1 MTRARNA
8 HCSFWGPLKVG
19 QIQCLKK
26 GLEDLCPSLEFLNAL
41 RQMMNWYRSSPFFL
55 SRKLK
60 TKYYWVIVV
69 ASHVESVKH
78 WSIWNGKA
86 SFCFYASA
94 WSVLFTREQYW
105 GSCYLTNLFTLMLRH
120 YGFGCV
126 LHLFVKHEFNPSYSA
141 LGKHPF
147 TVPGWVLEEVKR
159 MLCLVFSCL
168 DFITHPPD
176 DLFVQDLAAVY
187 VEGKARRQ
195 CLYLQELKWL
205 LCELVLLLAL

>member
-1 MTRARNA
+1 MPNQPWCLFSVLKVEITYRKTCCVRLLTPWGTSDGWGGSTRREFFMTRARNA

-105 GSCYLTNLFTLMLRH
+105 GSYYLTNLFTLMLRH

-126 LHLFVKHEFNPSYSA
+126 LHLFVKH
-141 LGKHPF
+141 
-147 TVPGWVLEEVKR
+147 
-159 MLCLVFSCL
+159 
-168 DFITHPPD
+168 
-176 DLFVQDLAAVY
+176 
-187 VEGKARRQ
+187 
-195 CLYLQELKWL
+195 
-205 LCELVLLLAL
+205 